1 MEPLLLLHGALGS
14 RTQLAAL
21 AEQLAPHCDV
31 HTLDFPGHG
40 GTPATESFSIPY
52 FARHVQ
58 QYCSEK
64 GLARVTIFGY
74 SMGGYVALY
83 LARQQPHLV
92 GRVITL
98 ATKFHWD
105 EATAAREVKM
115 LQPELIEQ
123 KVPQF
128 AKTLRERHAP
138 ADWTGVLHHTA
149 MLLQGLGQQNALAP
163 EDYKAITCPC
173 LLMLGDRDKMV
184 TLEETAAVYRQLPQG
199 QLAVLPNTPHPLE
212 AVSVDRLAW
221 MIRQAMSDEC
231 CRES

>member
-1 MEPLLLLHGALGS
+1 MEPLILLHGALGS

-21 AEQLAPHCDV
+21 AEQLTPHYDV
-31 HTLDFPGHG
+31 HPLDFPGHG
-40 GTPATESFSIPY
+40 GTPATEAFSIAY
-52 FARHVQ
+52 FARQVQ
-58 QYCSEK
+58 QYCSDK
-64 GLARVTIFGY
+64 NLHSVTIFGY

-92 GRVITL
+92 TRVITL

-115 LQPELIEQ
+115 LQPDVIEQ

-128 AKTLRERHAP
+128 AQALRERHAP
-138 ADWTGVLHHTA
+138 TDWTEVLHQTA
-149 MLLQGLGQQNALAP
+149 AMLQGLGQQNALAL

-184 TLEETAAVYRQLPQG
+184 SLEETVAVYGQLPHG

-212 AVSVDRLAW
+212 AVSVDRLTW
-221 MIRQAMSDEC
+221 MIRQAMSEAVN
-231 CRES
+231 RQS

>member
-1 MEPLLLLHGALGS
+1 METLILLHGALGS
-14 RTQLAAL
+14 RTQLTGL
-21 AEQLAPHCDV
+21 AEQLVPHYDL
-31 HTLDFPGHG
+31 HALDFPGHG
-40 GTPATESFSIPY
+40 GTSATEAFSIPY
-52 FARHVQ
+52 FARYVQ

-64 GLARVTIFGY
+64 GLDRFTLFGY

-92 GRVITL
+92 VRVITL

-115 LQPELIEQ
+115 LQPMVIEQ

-128 AKTLRERHAP
+128 AKALRERHAP
-138 ADWTGVLHHTA
+138 ADWTEVLHQTA
-149 MLLQGLGQQNALAP
+149 ALLQGLGQQNALTL
-163 EDYKAITCPC
+163 EDYQSITCPT

-184 TLEETAAVYRQLPQG
+184 TLEETVAFYRQLPKG

-212 AVSVDRLAW
+212 AVAVDRLAW
-221 MIRQAMSDEC
+221 MIRKAMSE
-231 CRES
+231 E